1 MISQIISYKIEPGDP
16 APEIC
21 RQILKL
27 KYFKIFG
34 HTNFRV
40 DYVPAHWFP
49 AATGDS
55 IKIMCPASLRR
66 VLP

>member
-1 MISQIISYKIEPGDP
+1 MIAQIISYEIEPGDP

-27 KYFKIFG
+27 KYFRIFG
-34 HTNFRV
+34 HTDFRV

-49 AATGDS
+49 QATGDS
-55 IKIMCPASLRR
+55 IKIICPATFRR
-66 VLP
+66 VFP

>member
-1 MISQIISYKIEPGDP
+1 MRMQIISYKIEPDDP

-34 HTNFRV
+34 HTDFRV
-40 DYVPAHWFP
+40 DYVPARRFP
-49 AATGDS
+49 VDTAES
-55 IKIMCPASLRR
+55 IKIVCPKSLQ
-66 VLP
+66 VKK

>member
-1 MISQIISYKIEPGDP
+1 MIAQIISYKIEPGDP

-49 AATGDS
+49 DLILNKEQGDFTES
-55 IKIMCPASLRR
+55 PVRM
-66 VLP
+66 